1 MYFSVKLPNNY
12 LKILV
17 LEYFPPFF
25 QPAVMGD
32 GAKLED
38 LDKDSSTVSEKSLSS
53 AINLETHTF
62 KFF

>member
-17 LEYFPPFF
+17 LEYFSPFF

-38 LDKDSSTVSEKSLSS
+38 LDKDSSTVSEKSLSP
-53 AINLETHTF
+53 
-62 KFF
+62 K